1 MTLKVRKKSNSY
13 LKKNNSSSSK
23 LSDEINVCDVK
34 ISVNQN
40 RLDSKFQHLY
50 GVCPDRDVFCVVSC
64 VCCNMV
70 LKQEALVE
78 HIRNRHSGNFELLTE
93 EFPMMAIESMDNES
107 TKTLEP
113 KAKKQKVDHNL
124 NIESHPIDF
133 PPEKVIKQE
142 NYEPLQTSQSFY
154 QITNNKSVNE
164 SQTILYS
171 QSFTMPNNPKR
182 RIAHQARNLEPL
194 KIKMKLKKSDHG
206 SWSVV

>member
-1 MTLKVRKKSNSY
+1 
-13 LKKNNSSSSK
+13 
-23 LSDEINVCDVK
+23 
-34 ISVNQN
+34 
-40 RLDSKFQHLY
+40 
-50 GVCPDRDVFCVVSC
+50 
-64 VCCNMV
+64 MV

-93 EFPMMAIESMDNES
+93 EFPMMGIESMDNES
-107 TKTLEP
+107 TTRPEP

-124 NIESHPIDF
+124 NIESYPVEF
-133 PPEKVIKQE
+133 PPEKLIIQ
-142 NYEPLQTSQSFY
+142 PLQTSQSFY
-154 QITNNKSVNE
+154 QMTNLNPVNE
-164 SQTILYS
+164 SQKILYS